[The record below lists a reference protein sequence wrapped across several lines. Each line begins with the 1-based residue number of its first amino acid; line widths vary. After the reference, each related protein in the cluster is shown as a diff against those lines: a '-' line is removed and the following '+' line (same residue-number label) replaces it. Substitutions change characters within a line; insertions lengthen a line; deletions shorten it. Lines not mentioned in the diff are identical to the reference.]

1 MAVVI
6 GPVGDATLND
16 GTTAVRM
23 LMARA
28 VHTWNPAMAT
38 AIIPGTTAAA
48 RVITMTAPASDL
60 ALGQAAG
67 KQKRDTTSE
76 KARRKSGL
84 FLIEQ
89 KDERDR
95 HMAFATL
102 LSG

>member
-6 GPVGDATLND
+6 GLVGDATLND
-16 GTTAVRM
+16 GTTAILRM

-67 KQKRDTTSE
+67 KQKAGYDFR

-84 FLIEQ
+84 F
-89 KDERDR
+89 
-95 HMAFATL
+95 
-102 LSG
+102 SN